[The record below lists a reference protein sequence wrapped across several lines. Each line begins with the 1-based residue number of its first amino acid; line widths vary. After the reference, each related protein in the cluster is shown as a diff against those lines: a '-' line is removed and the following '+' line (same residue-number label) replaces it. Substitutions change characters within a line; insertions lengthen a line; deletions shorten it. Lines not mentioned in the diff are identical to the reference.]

1 MRIPIRHQMQPLLCR
16 AGHFHL
22 ILITRNKHSQKP
34 LNWRFVFNNEDLNF
48 TVHTVPLNCIGGKES
63 SP

>member
-1 MRIPIRHQMQPLLCR
+1 MQPLLCR